1 MKGIDMN
8 TKDNYSRAG
17 RASAKVFSYII
28 DRADKINQI
37 LKDKQYKRYLDQDYF
52 EKEDKD
58 SFDDSKDLIYEDI
71 FDKNYKDHYAELLG
85 QQKVK
90 YFKYIK
96 SCAFNKKFIREDKK
110 DISPNKKYNKI
121 NITKDNKNKDKKYI
135 QLDNN
140 PNRNY
145 LYRKLAY
152 SQSFEKMLGKKIS
165 TFSEEKMQKRRKEKK
180 SEA

>member
-71 FDKNYKDHYAELLG
+71 
-85 QQKVK
+85 
-90 YFKYIK
+90 YIK
-96 SCAFNKKFIREDKK
+96 TI
-110 DISPNKKYNKI
+110 KI
-121 NITKDNKNKDKKYI
+121 IM
-135 QLDNN
+135 L
-140 PNRNY
+140 NY
-145 LYRKLAY
+145 
-152 SQSFEKMLGKKIS
+152 
-165 TFSEEKMQKRRKEKK
+165 
-180 SEA
+180 